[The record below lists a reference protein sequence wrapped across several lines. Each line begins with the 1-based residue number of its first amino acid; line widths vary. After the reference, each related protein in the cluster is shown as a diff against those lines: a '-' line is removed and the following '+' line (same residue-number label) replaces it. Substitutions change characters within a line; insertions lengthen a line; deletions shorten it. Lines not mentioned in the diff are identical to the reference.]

1 MKMEWIEMYPT
12 IDPSHLTVFITGAT
26 SGFGAAAARRYV
38 ASGARVIATGRR
50 VERLEALQAELGA
63 DKCYIGAFDVT
74 DREAFASMLDDLP
87 ESFAKIDT
95 VIANAGL
102 ALGLETGDKA
112 DLDDWD
118 QMVATNINGLLYTV
132 RLLLP
137 HLIANGGGHIV
148 TLGSIAGDY
157 PYRSGNVY
165 AASKAFVKQLALS
178 LRADVQGKNIRVT
191 NIEPGLAK
199 TEFSAVRFK
208 GNEDQAERAYEDT
221 QFMTADDIVEA
232 IFWATTLPKHVNI
245 NRIQM
250 MPITQ
255 AFAGFDILRQK

>member
-1 MKMEWIEMYPT
+1 MYAT
-12 IDPSHLTVFITGAT
+12 IDPSTLTVFITGAT
-26 SGFGAAAARRYV
+26 SGFGEAAARRYA
-38 ASGARVIATGRR
+38 ASGARVIVTGRR
-50 VERLEALQAELGA
+50 ADRLEALQAELGA
-63 DKCYIGAFDVT
+63 DKCHIAPFDVT
-74 DREAFASMLDDLP
+74 DRAAFAAALDAIP
-87 ESFAKIDT
+87 EPFSRIDT

-102 ALGLETGDKA
+102 ALGLEPA
-112 DLDDWD
+112 AQVDLDDWD

-137 HLIANGGGHIV
+137 RLIANGVGHIV
-148 TLGSIAGDY
+148 TLGSVAGDY
-157 PYRSGNVY
+157 PYPNGSVY
-165 AASKAFVKQLALS
+165 AASKAFVKQLALA
-178 LRADVQGKNIRVT
+178 LRSDVQGKNIRVT

-208 GNEDQAERAYEDT
+208 GDEELADRAYQDT

-232 IFWATTLPKHVNI
+232 IFWATTLPRHVNI

-250 MPITQ
+250 MPVTQ